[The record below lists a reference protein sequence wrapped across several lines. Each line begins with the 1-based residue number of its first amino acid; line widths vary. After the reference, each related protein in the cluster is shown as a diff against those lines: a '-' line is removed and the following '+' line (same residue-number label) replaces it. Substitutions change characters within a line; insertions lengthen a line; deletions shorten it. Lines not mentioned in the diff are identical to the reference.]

1 MKKYLLPIAIIVAVT
16 ISIVVGAPF
25 TTGMMAEKQY
35 HFMIQEN
42 PFKPL
47 LRLESRSF
55 ERGFFSSQA
64 TTFIEITDPAL
75 SEALAD
81 EFGKDENGKVGLFV
95 HHQLSHGPLIFTDGQ
110 GIDFAIARATHRIE
124 KSDFGQ
130 DSEGVDLFELDT
142 SLHFDGSQTIKVN
155 SREISTE
162 NGNATTTLM
171 PLSVS
176 FVTDKSYRTMKGG
189 GGWKGVISKN
199 SRGEILILS
208 DILFE
213 FDAEKSGEMWFGNI
227 SLTQSSMTLESPKE
241 TFQMHELKVESQ
253 SSEHDDHLIDSAVQ
267 ISFQQVKAAGKV
279 YGPGELNLAINNIS
293 ATALERLAA
302 IQQRAMDASSSDQ
315 EFALQAAGIEALALL
330 PELLSHGIVIDM
342 KRLYL
347 NTPDGEIVGHFNLT
361 LPKIN
366 PSLLLNIPYM
376 KSIILLDS
384 GFSLPVALIPEATMN
399 SQIQPLLD
407 RGYMK
412 IDGRSLKSEIRM
424 SGGVVTM
431 NGKVISLPY

>member
-1 MKKYLLPIAIIVAVT
+1 MKKYLPIISIIAIIVV
-16 ISIVVGAPF
+16 IMVGAPF
-25 TTGMMAEKQY
+25 ATGMMAEKQY

-64 TTFIEITDPAL
+64 TTFIEITDPVVR
-75 SEALAD
+75 EALAD
-81 EFGKDENGKVGLFV
+81 ELGKDENGKVGLFI
-95 HHQLSHGPLIFTDGQ
+95 HHQLSHGPLIFTAGQ
-110 GIDFAIARATHRIE
+110 GIDFAIARVTHRIE

-189 GGWKGVISKN
+189 GDWKGVISKN

-213 FDAEKSGEMWFGNI
+213 FDAEKSGEMWFGNV

-253 SSEHDDHLIDSAVQ
+253 SSEHDDRLIDSAVQ

-279 YGPGELNLAINNIS
+279 YGPGELDLAINNIS
-293 ATALERLAA
+293 ATTLERLAA

-407 RGYMK
+407 RGYLK
-412 IDGRSLKSEIRM
+412 IDGGSLKSEIRM
-424 SGGVVTM
+424 SGGVVTI
-431 NGKVISLPY
+431 NGRVVSLPY